1 MWCIPPEQSAAF
13 VSHMEDVLDVYQRP
27 ADPRRPLVCLDET
40 SLQLIGEVRAPRPV
54 RRGRP
59 ARYDSEYVRHG
70 TANLFLAFAP
80 LSGQRVVKVTERRC
94 RGDFARFVRDLVD
107 GPYAEAERIVL
118 VMDQLNTH
126 APASLYEAF
135 PPREARRIAAR
146 LEIHY
151 TPKHGSWLN
160 MAEIELSVLRR
171 DLPERI
177 ARRDTLERHV
187 AAWQQRR
194 NARGVG
200 ADWRFT
206 TKDARIKL
214 RKLYPTM
221 EP

>member
-13 VSHMEDVLDVYQRP
+13 VSHMEDVLDVYQQP

-40 SLQLIGEVRAPRPV
+40 SLQLIGEVRTPRPV

-59 ARYDSEYVRHG
+59 ARYDSEYIRHG

-80 LSGQRVVKVTERRC
+80 LTGQRVVKVTERRC

-126 APASLYEAF
+126 ATTSLYEAF
-135 PPREARRIAAR
+135 PPREARRIACR
-146 LEIHY
+146 LEIHH

-177 ARRDTLERHV
+177 ARRDTLDRHV

-194 NARGVG
+194 NTRGVG

-214 RKLYPTM
+214 RKLYPTT